1 MMEIIIAIAMI
12 MGAFCYYQN
21 NKIVITNLKVKSRI
35 NKSRRP
41 QPPQQGPPRG
51 GPTTPVL
58 TGEGARE
65 GDRQAGP
72 GQGQKRVM
80 ARGGSCRGIGVG
92 LRLTF
97 KLNVYPRH

>member
-1 MMEIIIAIAMI
+1 MRKGLPQGTRGQAVSGLEARGPEP
-12 MGAFCYYQN
+12 GARAF
-21 NKIVITNLKVKSRI
+21 
-35 NKSRRP
+35 RRP

-51 GPTTPVL
+51 GPPTPVL

-72 GQGQKRVM
+72 GQGQKQVM
-80 ARGGSCRGIGVG
+80 ARGGNCRGIGVG